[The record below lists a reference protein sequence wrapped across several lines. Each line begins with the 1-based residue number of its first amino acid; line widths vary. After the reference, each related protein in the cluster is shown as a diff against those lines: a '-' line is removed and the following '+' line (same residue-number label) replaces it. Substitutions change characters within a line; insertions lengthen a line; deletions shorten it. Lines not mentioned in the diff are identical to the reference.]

1 MRKKAAIGPSLCERR
16 TSLDPHLGHENS
28 VGERLSVTS
37 TGSASICERTIKS
50 VTFHNRLAG
59 ALVFFR
65 DPGYKRNLEVSSRAP
80 SHQSRIFA
88 VTRRTGYILAVGVV
102 VIYGLV
108 ALRGPQGISALL
120 DKRREV
126 RMLEE
131 QNAAQAAE
139 NERRRERIHRLQQNS
154 TEQEMEIRK
163 QLKLLRPG
171 ETTFILEDPPKAA
184 PAPTAPPSQP

>member
-1 MRKKAAIGPSLCERR
+1 MS
-16 TSLDPHLGHENS
+16 D
-28 VGERLSVTS
+28 TS
-37 TGSASICERTIKS
+37 TGLIKS
-50 VTFHNRLAG
+50 VTFLNRLAG

-65 DPGYKRNLEVSSRAP
+65 DPGYKRNLEVFSRAP
-80 SHQSRIFA
+80 SPQFRITA
-88 VTRRTGYILAVGVV
+88 VTRRTGYIVVVGVV

-108 ALRGPQGISALL
+108 ALRGPQGLSALL

-139 NERRRERIHRLQQNS
+139 NERRRERIHRLEENS

-171 ETTFILEDPPKAA
+171 ETTFILEDPPKGTAA
-184 PAPTAPPSQP
+184 PAAPPNQP

>member
-1 MRKKAAIGPSLCERR
+1 VAA
-16 TSLDPHLGHENS
+16 
-28 VGERLSVTS
+28 
-37 TGSASICERTIKS
+37 
-50 VTFHNRLAG
+50 
-59 ALVFFR
+59 
-65 DPGYKRNLEVSSRAP
+65 
-80 SHQSRIFA
+80 
-88 VTRRTGYILAVGVV
+88 GVV

-120 DKRREV
+120 EKRREV

-139 NERRRERIHRLQQNS
+139 NERRRERIQRLQQNS

-184 PAPTAPPSQP
+184 PAPSAPPSQP

>member
-1 MRKKAAIGPSLCERR
+1 M
-16 TSLDPHLGHENS
+16 
-28 VGERLSVTS
+28 
-37 TGSASICERTIKS
+37 
-50 VTFHNRLAG
+50 
-59 ALVFFR
+59 
-65 DPGYKRNLEVSSRAP
+65 SSRAP
-80 SHQSRIFA
+80 SHKSRIFA